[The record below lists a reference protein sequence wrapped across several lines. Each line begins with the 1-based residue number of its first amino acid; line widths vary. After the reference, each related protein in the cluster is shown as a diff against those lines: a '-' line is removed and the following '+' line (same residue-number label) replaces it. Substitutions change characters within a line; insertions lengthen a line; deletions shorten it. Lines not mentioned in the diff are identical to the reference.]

1 MRAVRAQLTSPG
13 PGRSHH
19 TLAAIGAGAVLAA
32 ALAVPFEARVGQAR
46 PKPSEPVDHAAI
58 LRSLTPATLARGG
71 EIYASACAAC
81 HGADGTASLPTARSF
96 SADPFAYGGDPYSM
110 WQTVT
115 YGRGMMAAQSWL
127 TPEERYY
134 VIQYIRERIVG
145 ARNRGAYVET
155 SDDYLSGLPRPD
167 RAATAAEIAR
177 AARDGLQSAGQVWAQ
192 QQPGDYGAAIYSQV
206 ADAASSALTVSLDHD
221 VYLSYDLLRMRLA
234 AAWAGRLDVDDTKFR
249 RYRGEGKPAPE
260 GDPLPGLGEWQW
272 SYGEAGTPIVET
284 SSPRSPLPP
293 DLLTFKGHYVHGD
306 RVILSYE
313 VLGRDILEMPAARR
327 LGDAL
332 VVTHALRLGPSD
344 RAGRLRVARLDPAGS
359 SRRGVLRLDDL
370 TVAGAPHQAPAR
382 ERVATL
388 GSGEGGEAG
397 QIVAAGVTGDAD
409 GFRWEI
415 EADGTLILEVPPRRE
430 AVRIQ
435 VHRCTG
441 GGPGVLERFARFLSD
456 ESAGGAA
463 AMPDLDRLAGGGPRR
478 WAGTIITAGRLDAA
492 RAHFDPVHYRAK
504 DREAPGK
511 LVDLPPDYPYT
522 VDEIA
527 LPFDNPWN
535 AWVRPTDVEFFPDGR
550 LVLATYTGD
559 VWVASGLD
567 ADLDAIAWQR
577 VATGLYEPMGLE
589 IVDGDIHVAA
599 RDRIVRLRD
608 RNGDGETDFYESF
621 YADRDVSD
629 FFHAFAFGLQR
640 DRQGRFYYAK
650 SGQYTS
656 NATPGNLVRVAPD
669 GSRGETIAT
678 GFRTPNGVT
687 VAPDGRVFVS
697 DNQGNWTPANEIN
710 LVRPDRF
717 YGYVPNVA
725 TRQWAPGG
733 MDVEIPEGRN
743 DVTIEAVAV
752 PPGFT
757 EPVLWLPQEFDNSP
771 GGGTWSA
778 PSWGPLGN
786 RFIHTSFGKG
796 WMYHVMLQEV
806 GEVTQ
811 GAAVALPFQFD
822 AGTQRA
828 SVNPADGQIYV
839 TGLTGWDDGFA
850 TRYGHLSRVRYRGG
864 QGRLLTDV
872 KVRPGGVA
880 LTFNFAV
887 DAGMAADPAR
897 YEALAWNYRWQ
908 RRYGSDDWSL
918 LNPSRL
924 GRDTVPIER
933 AEVSRDRREVLLH
946 MPGVRPADQMRIR
959 MDIQSGGGAPF
970 RESVYLTIHA
980 IPVR

>member
-1 MRAVRAQLTSPG
+1 MRALRAEIMSPG
-13 PGRSHH
+13 RRRPRH
-19 TLAAIGAGAVLAA
+19 TGAALAAGAALAV
-32 ALAVPFEARVGQAR
+32 ALAVPFEARLGQG
-46 PKPSEPVDHAAI
+46 KPEPAEPVDHAAI

-71 EIYASACAAC
+71 EIYTSACAAC

-96 SADPFAYGGDPYSM
+96 GTDAFAYGGDPYSM

-134 VIQYIRERIVG
+134 AIQYIRERIVG
-145 ARNRGAYVET
+145 PRNPGAYVEM
-155 SDDYLSGLPRPD
+155 SDAYLRGLPRPD

-177 AARDGLQSAGQVWAQ
+177 AARAGLQSAGQAWAQ
-192 QQPGDYGAAIYSQV
+192 QQPGDYGPALYSQIGG
-206 ADAASSALTVSLDHD
+206 AASSALTVSLDHD

-234 AAWAGRLDVDDTKFR
+234 AAWAGRLDLGETKFR
-249 RYRGEGKPAPE
+249 RYRGEGKPVPE
-260 GDPLPGLGEWQW
+260 GDTLPGLDAWQW
-272 SYGEAGTPIVET
+272 SYGETGSRVAEQT
-284 SSPRSPLPP
+284 SPRTPLPP
-293 DLLTFKGHYVHGD
+293 DLLAFKGHYAHGD
-306 RVILSYE
+306 RVILSYQ
-313 VLGRDILEMPAARR
+313 VLGRDVLEMPAARR
-327 LGDAL
+327 LDDAL
-332 VVTHALRLGPSD
+332 VVTHALRLGPSS
-344 RAGRLRVARLDPAGS
+344 RAASLRVARLDTPAGA
-359 SRRGVLRLDDL
+359 RRGVLRLDDL
-370 TVAGAPHQAPAR
+370 TVVPAPLQAPAR
-382 ERVATL
+382 QRVAL
-388 GSGEGGEAG
+388 LADGAG
-397 QIVAAGVTGDAD
+397 AVVAAGLTGDAD

-415 EADGTLILEVPPRRE
+415 GPDGALILHVPARRD
-430 AVRIQ
+430 AVSIQ
-435 VHRCTG
+435 VHRFTG
-441 GGPGVLERFARFLSD
+441 GGTGVLERVARFLRE
-456 ESAGGAA
+456 ESARGADDR
-463 AMPDLDRLAGGGPRR
+463 PDLDRLVRGGPRR
-478 WAGTIITAGRLDAA
+478 WPETVTTGGRLDAV

-504 DREAPGK
+504 DRDAPGK
-511 LVDLPPDYPYT
+511 LVDLPADYPYT

-535 AWVRPTDVEFFPDGR
+535 AWVRPTDLEFFPDGR

-559 VWVASGLD
+559 VWVASGVD
-567 ADLDAIAWQR
+567 AGLRSVAWQR
-577 VATGLYEPMGLE
+577 IATGLYEPMGLE
-589 IVDGDIHVAA
+589 IVDGQIYVAA
-599 RDRIVRLRD
+599 RDRIVRLGD

-717 YGYVPNVA
+717 YGYVPNIA
-725 TRQWAPGG
+725 TRHWSPGG
-733 MDVEIPEGRN
+733 MRVEVPEGSH
-743 DVTIEAVAV
+743 DVTLGTVTV
-752 PPGFT
+752 PAGFT

-796 WMYHVMLQEV
+796 WIYHVMLQDV
-806 GEVTQ
+806 GEVAQ

-828 SVNPADGQIYV
+828 SVNPADGQVYV
-839 TGLTGWDDGFA
+839 AGLTGWDDGFA

-864 QGRLLTDV
+864 AGRLLLDA
-872 KVRPGGVA
+872 KVRADGVA

-887 DAGMAADPAR
+887 DAGAAADPGR

-918 LNPSRL
+918 VNPSRL
-924 GRDTVPIER
+924 GRDTVSIARVEI
-933 AEVSRDRREVLLH
+933 SGDRREVLLR
-946 MPGVRPADQMRIR
+946 MPGIRPADQMRIR
-959 MDIQSGGGAPF
+959 MDIRSGDGAPF

-980 IPVR
+980 IPDR